1 MHPQKGKKIF
11 IYIFL
16 LLLVGTI
23 NNSSLNELRFK
34 KINYIN
40 IVGLGDDDNLV
51 LLNKITNLNLGN
63 IFSINK
69 NKIYNQINS
78 NNLVEKFF
86 IFKKYPS
93 SLNIIIEKTKFL
105 AKINKDNKFFF
116 VGSNGKLIDDNLS
129 NSDLP
134 FIFGNPKIDDFLNLK
149 KLIDQSKIS
158 YSEIKNFYFFSSRRW
173 DLELKN
179 NVVIKL
185 PSKDIKESISLVYEF
200 LHNDAFK
207 DIKMIDARIKDQ
219 IILDD

>member
-40 IVGLGDDDNLV
+40 IVGLGADDNLV

-69 NKIYNQINS
+69 KKISNQINS

-105 AKINKDNKFFF
+105 AKINKDKIFFL
-116 VGSNGKLIDDNLS
+116 VGSNGKLINDNLS

-134 FIFGNPKIDDFLNLK
+134 FIFGNPKIDDFLNFK

-158 YSEIKNFYFFSSRRW
+158 YSEIKNFYFFPSRRW

-179 NVVIKL
+179 NVIIKL
-185 PSKDIKESISLVYEF
+185 PSKDTKESISIVYEF
-200 LHNDAFK
+200 LHKDEFK
-207 DIKMIDARIKDQ
+207 DIKLIDARIKDQ
-219 IILDD
+219 VILND